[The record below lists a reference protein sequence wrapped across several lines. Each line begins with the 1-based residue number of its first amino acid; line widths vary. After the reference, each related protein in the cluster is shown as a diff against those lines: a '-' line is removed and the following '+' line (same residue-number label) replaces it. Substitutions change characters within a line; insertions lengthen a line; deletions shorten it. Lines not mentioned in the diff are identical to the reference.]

1 MTETDRKKNFAILV
15 DGYVKDL
22 FTTGM
27 MLQRMD
33 YDVYIV
39 NSGEDAVKI
48 MEAARPALVITELAL
63 PQMSGLELLI
73 RVKHD
78 PKTKTVPV
86 IIQTSNDEEKKKELC
101 RVSGCSAF
109 LRKPVDPGTLYTAI
123 QEATEAIPRQ
133 FIRLRT
139 LLPVMV
145 GGLGAAGTG
154 STEYVT
160 EISEAGIF
168 VRTLNPRPI
177 NSLLPVTII
186 IRSIPIKMKA
196 LVVHSVSLTPGLFKE
211 PGMGMKFV
219 DISSTD
225 REVLKNVIKGQVLRD
240 IPGQ

>member
-1 MTETDRKKNFAILV
+1 MTETDRKKNVAILV

-39 NSGEDAVKI
+39 NTGEDAVKI
-48 MEAARPALVITELAL
+48 MDAALPALVMTELAL

-78 PKTKTVPV
+78 SRTKAVPV
-86 IIQTSNDEEKKKELC
+86 IIQTSTNDDKKKELC
-101 RVSGCSAF
+101 RVSGCSAY
-109 LRKPVDPGTLYTAI
+109 LKKPVDPGTLYAAI

-145 GGLGAAGTG
+145 GGAPGTAG
-154 STEYVT
+154 TEYVT
-160 EISEAGIF
+160 EISEAGVF

-177 NSLLPVTII
+177 NSMLPVTII

-196 LVVHSVSLTPGLFKE
+196 MVVHSVSLTAGLFRE
-211 PGMGMKFV
+211 PGMGMKFI

-225 REVLKNVIKGQVLRD
+225 REVLRNVIKGQILRD

>member
-48 MEAARPALVITELAL
+48 MDAALPALVMTELAL

-78 PKTKTVPV
+78 PKTNAVPV
-86 IIQTSNDEEKKKELC
+86 IIQTVSDDEKKKELC

-109 LRKPVDPGTLYTAI
+109 LKKPVDSGMLYSAI

-145 GGLGAAGTG
+145 GGAGATGTG
-154 STEYVT
+154 CTEYVT

-177 NSLLPVTII
+177 NAVLPVTII
-186 IRSIPIKMKA
+186 VRSIPIKMKA
-196 LVVHSVSLTPGLFKE
+196 MVVHCVSLTAGLFKE

-225 REVLKNVIKGQVLRD
+225 REILRNVIKGQILRD